1 MTDPQTYK
9 LPKPELQA
17 DIYYLK
23 EQEGG
28 RKTPVASSY
37 RGQFH
42 YNGKDFDAMQQFI
55 DKSWCQPGN
64 TVQVFLQTASP
75 EFHAG
80 QFYVGKDFEIR
91 EGSKIVGKGTITK
104 ILRPDFY
111 YWDTNSFLE
120 KLNGG
125 IKPYDGEDLQGFRI
139 DFDHFLSE
147 TELFSDIDFEETG
160 NKECLLI
167 VKCKLSKKD
176 IQPRLVAE
184 TIIRTWKNNLATSN
198 QLYKVE
204 LKVDADTNSDKLLL
218 LDTFTL
224 TFGSWHSI
232 YLTGQIIVTR

>member
-9 LPKPELQA
+9 LPRPELQA
-17 DIYYLK
+17 DIYYLT

-55 DKSWCQPGN
+55 DKSWCQLGD

-80 QFYVGKDFEIR
+80 QFYVGKGFEIR
-91 EGSKIVGKGTITK
+91 EGSKIVGKGKITK
-104 ILRPDFY
+104 ILRPDFN
-111 YWDTNSFLE
+111 YWDTKSFLE
-120 KLNGG
+120 KISTR
-125 IKPYDGEDLQGFRI
+125 IKPYDGEDMQGYRI

-147 TELFSDIDFEETG
+147 TELFSDIDFEETR
-160 NKECLLI
+160 NNECLLV
-167 VKCKLSKKD
+167 VKCRLAKKD
-176 IQPRLVAE
+176 IKPRSVAD
-184 TIIRTWKNNLATSN
+184 TLIDTWKTNLATSN

-204 LKVDADTNSDKLLL
+204 LKTKSDIHSNNLF
-218 LDTFTL
+218 LDKFVL
-224 TFGSWHSI
+224 TFASWHSI
-232 YLTGQIIVTR
+232 YLTGQIIVTQ

>member
-9 LPKPELQA
+9 VPKPELQA
-17 DIYYLK
+17 DIYYLT

-28 RKTPVASSY
+28 RKTPVASGY

-55 DKSWCQPGN
+55 DKSWCQLGD

-120 KLNGG
+120 KLNGS
-125 IKPYDGEDLQGFRI
+125 IKPYDGENMQGYRI

-160 NKECLLI
+160 NKEYLLI

-184 TIIRTWKNNLATSN
+184 TVIESWKKELATSN
-198 QLYKVE
+198 QLYKID
-204 LKVDADTNSDKLLL
+204 LKMKSDIHSDKLLL
-218 LDTFTL
+218 DKFTL
-224 TFGSWHSI
+224 TFASWHTI
-232 YLTGQIIVTR
+232 YLTGQIIVTQ